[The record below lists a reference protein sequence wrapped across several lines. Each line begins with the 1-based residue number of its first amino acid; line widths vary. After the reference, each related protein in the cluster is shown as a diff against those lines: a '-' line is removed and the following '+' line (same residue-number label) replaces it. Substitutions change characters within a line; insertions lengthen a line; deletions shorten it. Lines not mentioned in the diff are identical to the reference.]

1 MINFLKQAF
10 WTSLNSNISSIIS
23 FLSIAVL
30 ARFISPET
38 FGVYIFCL
46 ASKEIITSICA
57 PSLNQ
62 TYLFS
67 NGTFRDFKNVCK
79 INLIF
84 SILIIIFSILGAIII
99 KNFYG
104 DLYFGIIILF
114 GFLSILNNYSSIF
127 LSIKEK
133 KWILKKHLFIDL
145 YL

>member
-30 ARFISPET
+30 ARFISPDT

-57 PSLNQ
+57 PSLSQ

-67 NGTFRDFKNVCK
+67 NGTFRDFKKNIAQDKEIMELIDEDDLKQCFDPCFHLNNLNVIWEK
-79 INLIF
+79 
-84 SILIIIFSILGAIII
+84 
-99 KNFYG
+99 
-104 DLYFGIIILF
+104 
-114 GFLSILNNYSSIF
+114 LSI
-127 LSIKEK
+127 
-133 KWILKKHLFIDL
+133 
-145 YL
+145 